1 MKTGILQAALAF
13 AVLCCFAC
21 TSRQT
26 EDYRILSA
34 GIAHES
40 NSFIP
45 YLTTEDDF
53 VQRRGREATEGRAW
67 ARLLEDAGMELIPT
81 LHASAGPSGLVASET
96 YEAFRDEILDGL
108 REAMPV
114 DGIFLEMHG
123 AMHVDGYPD
132 AQADFI
138 KQIREIAGEQVII
151 AASFDL
157 HGNMSQEFIQGLN
170 ILSAYRTAP
179 HVDGDETRTRTAALL
194 LEALRRD
201 LSPRTAHIKL
211 PILIPG
217 EKGITSVEPLKT
229 CYESLPEIANKQ
241 GLLDASI
248 FVGMPWT
255 DVYRAG
261 MSVQVVAE
269 DEEHYTEA
277 KQEAQKLASAIW
289 EARFQL
295 DFDVPTASLDE
306 AISMSQESDS
316 TVFITDS
323 GDNVTA
329 GAAGDGTLV
338 LERLLAQQVQDAVL
352 AGIVDPEAVDKC
364 VEAGPGAELSLSVG
378 GKIDHVYSQPLPIR
392 GQVLR
397 IHTLSD
403 DPSQV
408 AAVLQVEGIKLVLLN
423 WTMAFTHPDQFQR
436 VEIDPLA
443 HKFVVVKEGYLFP
456 GLRAIAPHTIM
467 ALTPGFANQI
477 LEELDYTR
485 VRRPIYPL
493 DPDMGW
499 SADQVLPAEN

>member
-1 MKTGILQAALAF
+1 M
-13 AVLCCFAC
+13 
-21 TSRQT
+21 
-26 EDYRILSA
+26 
-34 GIAHES
+34 AHES

-45 YLTTEDDF
+45 YLTTEQDF
-53 VQRRGREATEGRAW
+53 VQRRGPEATEGRNW
-67 ARLLEDAGMELIPT
+67 ARLLEEAGVELIPT
-81 LHASAGPSGLVASET
+81 LHASAGPSGLVSKSC
-96 YEAFRDEILDGL
+96 YEAFRDEILQAL

-132 AQADFI
+132 AQADLI
-138 KQIREIAGEQVII
+138 QHIREIAGEKVII

-157 HGNMSQEFIQGLN
+157 HGNISQEFIEGLN
-170 ILSAYRTAP
+170 IISAYRTAP

-194 LEALRRD
+194 LDALREG
-201 LSPRTAHIKL
+201 LAPRTAHIKL

-229 CYESLPEIANKQ
+229 FYESLPEIASME

-261 MSVQVVAE
+261 MSVQVVAA
-269 DEEHYTEA
+269 DEEHFP
-277 KQEAQKLASAIW
+277 EAQDQARTLAKAIW

-295 DFDVPTASLDE
+295 DFDVPTASIDE
-306 AISMSQESDS
+306 AIRLAQEADS

-338 LERLLAQQVQDAVL
+338 LERLLAHQVQDAVL
-352 AGIVDPEAVDKC
+352 AGIVDREAVNTC

-378 GKIDHVYSQPLPIR
+378 GKIDHVYSQPLPVR
-392 GQVLR
+392 GKVLR
-397 IHTLSD
+397 TIRLSD

-408 AAVLQVEGIKLVLLN
+408 AAVMQVEGITLVLLD

-436 VEIDPLA
+436 VDIDPLA
-443 HKFVVVKEGYLFP
+443 HKIVVVKEGYLFP

-477 LEELDYTR
+477 LEELEYLR

-493 DPDMGW
+493 DPQMTW
-499 SADQVLPAEN
+499 SADPGASGKN